1 MPLRRYPRKA
11 LMLRQSADHYFV
23 KECPSRSC
31 TGGKW
36 REIRATFQVVTSAVH
51 DRDLNHRVIRRVGYE
66 QDADAVEGE
75 PVRAEGRD
83 AVGQQEWARQPRGRD
98 ASRGSGLPDD
108 PLERVR
114 DVDVAGLVE
123 GERVQHRVGCERGYR
138 EGRRRSRPWI
148 DPKHLLAA
156 GIDHQELVGDRVEI
170 EP

>member
-36 REIRATFQVVTSAVH
+36 REIRATFQVVWAVDAVDDDRGRSGH
-51 DRDLNHRVIRRVGYE
+51 AVCDRDLNHRVIRRVGYE

-75 PVRAEGRD
+75 PVRAEWRD

-98 ASRGSGLPDD
+98 AARGSGLPDD

-114 DVDVAGLVE
+114 DVDIAGLVE

-148 DPKHLLAA
+148 DP
-156 GIDHQELVGDRVEI
+156 
-170 EP
+170 